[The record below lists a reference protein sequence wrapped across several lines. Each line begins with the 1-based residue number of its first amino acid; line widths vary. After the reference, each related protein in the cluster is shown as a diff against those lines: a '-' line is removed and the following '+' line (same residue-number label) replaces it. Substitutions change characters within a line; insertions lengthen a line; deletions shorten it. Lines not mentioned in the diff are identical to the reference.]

1 MTRLPQAEIKL
12 GELCNNRCVFC
23 ISGHLTHEK
32 RAPLLSAESLKERV
46 RLAHESGAKRIT
58 LLGGEPTIQPA
69 FREVV
74 RYAVEL
80 GFDEIVIFSNGSR
93 TGHTDLMD
101 EVLQS
106 DAKFEWR
113 FSFQGGNLEAHERTT
128 GRKGSFAG
136 LIGSLERASER
147 GQKITINSCVVKQNY
162 ESLPDFPALLG
173 PYDIAH
179 VHVDMLHPG
188 DLPDPRKD
196 SLDEI
201 LPRYSDLGEPL
212 RRMLR
217 GFPRELEVKIGNL
230 PFCIAPDL
238 SPFIHHGGEETWVVG
253 TEPAFDKHEN
263 KAGAKTKLPGC
274 ETCALA
280 SRCGGVYRAY
290 LSVHGEAEIVPIPAE
305 TLAPRFESTTLSPR
319 LSERL
324 ARLSDKAPL
333 GRLAWS
339 GIEEG
344 ADGNALRIRFTSTS
358 GEHAELW
365 LRDET
370 GGVSGGYRVEGE
382 PARAS
387 SELLLGLAAAMD
399 ALGFLPRG
407 SVVARKQA
415 RTKLAVVG
423 NQ

>member
-46 RLAHESGAKRIT
+46 SLAHQSGAKRIT

-74 RYAVEL
+74 RHAVAL
-80 GFDEIVIFSNGSR
+80 GFEEIVIFSNGSR

-101 EVLQS
+101 EVLES

-113 FSFQGGNLEAHERTT
+113 FSFQGGNREAHERTT

-136 LIGSLERASER
+136 LIASLERASER
-147 GQKITINSCVVKQNY
+147 RQKITINSCVVKQNY
-162 ESLPDFPALLG
+162 DSLPDYPELLA
-173 PYDIAH
+173 PYDVAH

-196 SLDEI
+196 DLHEI
-201 LPRYSDLGEPL
+201 LPRYSDLVEPL

-230 PFCIAPDL
+230 PLCIAPDL
-238 SPFIHHGGEETWVVG
+238 APFIQHGGEETWVVG
-253 TEPAFDKHEN
+253 AEPAFDKHEN
-263 KAGAKTKLPGC
+263 KSSAKTKLPQC
-274 ETCALA
+274 DRCALGP
-280 SRCGGVYRAY
+280 RCGGVYRAY
-290 LSVHGEAEIVPIPAE
+290 LEVHGEAEIVPILGGSLPP
-305 TLAPRFESTTLSPR
+305 TFESTTLSPR
-319 LSERL
+319 LGEKL
-324 ARLSDKAPL
+324 ALASGKAPF
-333 GRLAWS
+333 GRLRFER
-339 GIEEG
+339 IEELD
-344 ADGNALRIRFTSTS
+344 AGNELRLHLVSS
-358 GEHAELW
+358 HGERIELW

-370 GGVSGGYRVEGE
+370 AGVRGGYRVTSE
-382 PARAS
+382 PREAS
-387 SELLLGLAAAMD
+387 MELLDGIAAAMD
-399 ALGFLPRG
+399 ALGWLPRG
-407 SVVARKQA
+407 GARVGKS
-415 RTKLAVVG
+415 RTSPPA
-423 NQ
+423 